1 MAMATGTGKTR
12 TAISLMYRLLKHK
25 RARRIL
31 YLVDRQ
37 SLATQT
43 NNALTDNRIEQQ
55 SISSIFG
62 VKTFEEILPEMT
74 TKIQI
79 ATVQGMVKRL
89 FHNGE
94 TEITP
99 GMYDF
104 VIVDEAHR
112 GYFEDKEMTDDEME
126 FYDHNDYVSQYRR
139 VVDYF
144 DAVAIGMTATPTL
157 NTIKIF
163 GNPVYSYSYRQAV
176 LDGYLMDHD
185 APIILETEQS
195 QNGLHFK
202 KGAEV
207 TVFDYDSHQVDTDV
221 LSDDIDFEVDDFN
234 IKVDNTGFN
243 REIASYLTKQLD
255 PNDPELGKTLIFAT
269 RDSHADKIVSLL
281 NEAFEA
287 ADNPVPINAIMK
299 ITGKDRHREDH
310 IKQFNNEQFPNIVVT
325 VDLLTTGI
333 DIPSITNLVFLRRV
347 KSRVLFEQMLGRAT
361 RLCPDVEV
369 DHFKIYDAVGQYKA
383 MKSFTAMNQV
393 IQSKNINRSIKELY
407 ELAVGATSE
416 DAYHEYLEQLTAK
429 LQRKC
434 SRLSS
439 EQINELEDGLQIP
452 DLLGWVR
459 NLQTLT
465 LGELSQFEEE
475 INVLND
481 YRVMKRRVIVSYD
494 EDQVVSDKPGFGN
507 DGVTTSSDYLEE
519 FNQFVQHAVNEKV
532 GIYVTA
538 KSRPR
543 DLKLQDLQEI
553 ERVLVF
559 KGFNETDLQKAW
571 KQEHHQNTAANI
583 ISFIRQAALGT
594 PLQDEDE
601 LISRAMKKVYN
612 LADWNDKQKKW
623 LRRIESQL
631 RENNVLGPT
640 AKMAFNDNDIFR
652 EKGGYNRIN
661 KDLDGKADEI
671 INLINDVM
679 FG

>member
-1 MAMATGTGKTR
+1 
-12 TAISLMYRLLKHK
+12 
-25 RARRIL
+25 
-31 YLVDRQ
+31 
-37 SLATQT
+37 
-43 NNALTDNRIEQQ
+43 
-55 SISSIFG
+55 
-62 VKTFEEILPEMT
+62 
-74 TKIQI
+74 
-79 ATVQGMVKRL
+79 MVKRL

-333 DIPSITNLVFLRRV
+333 DIPSITNLVF
-347 KSRVLFEQMLGRAT
+347 
-361 RLCPDVEV
+361 
-369 DHFKIYDAVGQYKA
+369 
-383 MKSFTAMNQV
+383 FTA
-393 IQSKNINRSIKELY
+393 
-407 ELAVGATSE
+407 
-416 DAYHEYLEQLTAK
+416 
-429 LQRKC
+429 C
-434 SRLSS
+434 
-439 EQINELEDGLQIP
+439 
-452 DLLGWVR
+452 
-459 NLQTLT
+459 
-465 LGELSQFEEE
+465 
-475 INVLND
+475 
-481 YRVMKRRVIVSYD
+481 
-494 EDQVVSDKPGFGN
+494 
-507 DGVTTSSDYLEE
+507 
-519 FNQFVQHAVNEKV
+519 
-532 GIYVTA
+532 
-538 KSRPR
+538 
-543 DLKLQDLQEI
+543 
-553 ERVLVF
+553 
-559 KGFNETDLQKAW
+559 
-571 KQEHHQNTAANI
+571 
-583 ISFIRQAALGT
+583 
-594 PLQDEDE
+594 
-601 LISRAMKKVYN
+601 
-612 LADWNDKQKKW
+612 
-623 LRRIESQL
+623 
-631 RENNVLGPT
+631 
-640 AKMAFNDNDIFR
+640 
-652 EKGGYNRIN
+652 
-661 KDLDGKADEI
+661 
-671 INLINDVM
+671 
-679 FG
+679 